1 MKEIPEPV
9 FSCLINH
16 SERGTNQQHKP
27 QPAPERWE
35 LTVYRFPFCRTA
47 DTRGKVGR
55 CRGHGKFWQGG
66 FIVDFRASLRKKKI
80 FEECLMFSPH
90 SPEIRDR
97 RKRTKA
103 LRVSVRFPVGGAGV
117 GVILE
122 GWSSAPRSCSQEAG
136 CGTPGRRPG
145 PSRPDWSPEGG
156 WWEGTCPSLSHSAPT
171 LCSYLPP

>member
-1 MKEIPEPV
+1 MENCGKEDLL
-9 FSCLINH
+9 LI
-16 SERGTNQQHKP
+16 SEHP
-27 QPAPERWE
+27 LE
-35 LTVYRFPFCRTA
+35 
-47 DTRGKVGR
+47 
-55 CRGHGKFWQGG
+55 
-66 FIVDFRASLRKKKI
+66 KKKKKP
-80 FEECLMFSPH
+80 LWGMSHVSPH

-103 LRVSVRFPVGGAGV
+103 LRLSVRFCVGGPGV

-145 PSRPDWSPEGG
+145 PSHPDWSPEGG

-171 LCSYLPP
+171 LYSYSPPSSWNTQRERTIRKTLLVSNERVYWFSTTLFFFTLVENSMTF